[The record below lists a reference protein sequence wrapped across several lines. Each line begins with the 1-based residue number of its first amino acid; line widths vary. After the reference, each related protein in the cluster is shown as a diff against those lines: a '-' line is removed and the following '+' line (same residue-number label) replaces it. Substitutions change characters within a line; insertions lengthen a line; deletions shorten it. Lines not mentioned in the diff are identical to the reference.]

1 MERSRTKTESSNYSV
16 CRRYSWHV
24 NRIAWLFL
32 ITLIAGCQS
41 LKESAVVSAA
51 AGVGAVA
58 GTAISG
64 GVIAPIVGSM
74 TGAFVADVTT
84 EVLTSP
90 AQTIVEAEANF
101 FSILEKLVEIGG
113 WALVLVFIGPMII
126 GWILPG
132 PLERKKKS

>member
-1 MERSRTKTESSNYSV
+1 MEWFKQQAKVGSNRWVRCGVVS
-16 CRRYSWHV
+16 CCLW
-24 NRIAWLFL
+24 
-32 ITLIAGCQS
+32 IAGCQS
-41 LKESAVVSAA
+41 LKEAAVVSTA

-64 GVIAPIVGSM
+64 GAIAPIVGAM
-74 TGAFVADVTT
+74 TGAFVADATT
-84 EVLTSP
+84 EVLSSP

-113 WALVLVFIGPMII
+113 WALVLVFVGPMII

>member
-1 MERSRTKTESSNYSV
+1 MGGNETEMERSRSRKKGRDYCLRGALVS
-16 CRRYSWHV
+16 CC
-24 NRIAWLFL
+24 L
-32 ITLIAGCQS
+32 LIAGCQS
-41 LKESAVVSAA
+41 LKEAAVVSTA

-64 GVIAPIVGSM
+64 GVIAPIAGAM
-74 TGAFVADVTT
+74 TGAFVADATT

-113 WALVLVFIGPMII
+113 WALILVFIGPMIL

-132 PLERKKKS
+132 PLERKKKV